1 MRDVIK
7 LCIYELKIQ
16 MLSKRVLLGY
26 LVGIS
31 IMLKFAVGYIQY
43 GNYIGEPIN
52 VLEPFI
58 IVGNCDRIIM
68 LLTVGWLLIMSEAPF
83 VNKISFYALYRT
95 KRKLWNEAMVIYI
108 FVQAI
113 LYYAVIAVVLMLLGG
128 MNGYLAN
135 IWSVP
140 FIDVLSSGSDSYL
153 YGVDFPSSDYA
164 DVQSVYMGF
173 FHTFALQVL
182 YAVIIGIFV
191 YVISQMTN
199 RMAGPIAA
207 FILHFLGYEIMK
219 EGYGI
224 VIKYSLLARSIP
236 AFQLGKNA
244 LVNLGQ
250 SYLIFIVIIILLV
263 ELSGKLVN
271 YMDFKNMAIQEGD

>member
-1 MRDVIK
+1 MA
-7 LCIYELKIQ
+7 
-16 MLSKRVLLGY
+16 S
-26 LVGIS
+26 
-31 IMLKFAVGYIQY
+31 
-43 GNYIGEPIN
+43 
-52 VLEPFI
+52 PFI

-95 KRKLWNEAMVIYI
+95 QRKLWNEAMVIYI

-173 FHTFALQVL
+173 VHTFALQVL

-224 VIKYSLLARSIP
+224 VITYSLLARSIP
-236 AFQLGKNA
+236 AFQMGKNA

>member
-31 IMLKFAVGYIQY
+31 IMLKFAVGYIQD
-43 GNYIGEPIN
+43 GDYIGEPIN

-58 IVGNCDRIIM
+58 MVGNCDRIIM
-68 LLTVGWLLIMSEAPF
+68 LLTVGWLLIMSGAPF

-108 FVQAI
+108 FVQAL

-224 VIKYSLLARSIP
+224 VITYSLLARSIP

>member
-31 IMLKFAVGYIQY
+31 IMLKFAVGYIQD
-43 GNYIGEPIN
+43 GDYIGEPIN

-108 FVQAI
+108 FVQAL

-153 YGVDFPSSDYA
+153 YGVDFPTSDYA

-224 VIKYSLLARSIP
+224 VITYSLLARSIP

>member
-43 GNYIGEPIN
+43 GKYIGEPIN

-95 KRKLWNEAMVIYI
+95 QRKLWNEAMVIYI

-173 FHTFALQVL
+173 VHTFALQVL

-224 VIKYSLLARSIP
+224 VITYSLLARSIP

-250 SYLIFIVIIILLV
+250 SYLIFIVITILLV

>member
-43 GNYIGEPIN
+43 GKYIGEPIN

-58 IVGNCDRIIM
+58 IVGDCDRIIM

-95 KRKLWNEAMVIYI
+95 QRKLWNEAMVIYI

-173 FHTFALQVL
+173 VHTFALQVL

-224 VIKYSLLARSIP
+224 VITYSLLARSIP

>member
-224 VIKYSLLARSIP
+224 VITYSLLARSIP